1 MLGAVDAV
9 DAKSRV
15 SVDAADLLM
24 VSSLASTKRVEHG
37 SFAAGP
43 PPSPVHG
50 ASQAMLI
57 DDRPGWASDLCS
69 TDGHVL
75 LRKRGARYKMC
86 STAQPA
92 CHVLEGSMCHSSYE
106 GPWSGS
112 SRSVHAGS
120 PGNRLNGQGSAVN
133 TM

>member
-37 SFAAGP
+37 SFAAGA

-57 DDRPGWASDLCS
+57 DDRPGWPWDFRSA
-69 TDGHVL
+69 DGHVL
-75 LRKRGARYKMC
+75 LRKRGTRYKMC

-106 GPWSGS
+106 GAWSGS

>member
-9 DAKSRV
+9 DSMSRV

-86 STAQPA
+86 STAQLRATCWKVQCVIRRMRVHGVAQAAPSTPVVPRIA
-92 CHVLEGSMCHSSYE
+92 SMAE
-106 GPWSGS
+106 DP
-112 SRSVHAGS
+112 
-120 PGNRLNGQGSAVN
+120 P
-133 TM
+133 